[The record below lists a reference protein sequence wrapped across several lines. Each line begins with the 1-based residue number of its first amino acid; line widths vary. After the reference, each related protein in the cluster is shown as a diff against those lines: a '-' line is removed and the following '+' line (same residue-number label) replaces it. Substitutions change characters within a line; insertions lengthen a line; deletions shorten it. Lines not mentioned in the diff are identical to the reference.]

1 MEIRKIF
8 SFELSRLVNKNS
20 IDKSFVFKN
29 NNVIIEAFIKINCLN
44 DLMESPRYDITSR
57 FLEEFF
63 SSLDKSV
70 ILSSSDDQDYI
81 SSVQDRN
88 DKWVIVPVK
97 LTREAL
103 SIYFCALVNF
113 IISKARIGKEAEEDI
128 HCSRLIYGE
137 GQGEMVEVT
146 REDTGMIVN
155 HLGITEFSD
164 SVLSSLSKDLN
175 DLLFGEG
182 VNRE

>member
-8 SFELSRLVNKNS
+8 SFELSRLVNKNF

-29 NNVIIEAFIKINCLN
+29 NNMIVEVFIKVNCLN
-44 DLMESPRYDITSR
+44 DLMESTRYDITR
-57 FLEEFF
+57 KFLEEFF
-63 SSLDKSV
+63 LSLDKSV

-113 IISKARIGKEAEEDI
+113 IISRAKKGKEVEEDVY
-128 HCSRLIYGE
+128 CSRLIYSE
-137 GQGEMVEVT
+137 GQGEIVDVT
-146 REDTGMIVN
+146 REDIEMIVN
-155 HLGITEFSD
+155 HLGIMEFSD
-164 SVLSSLSKDLN
+164 SVIASLPKDLK
-175 DLLFGEG
+175 DLLFDDG

>member
-8 SFELSRLVNKNS
+8 SFELSRLVNKNF
-20 IDKSFVFKN
+20 IDKPFVFKN

-44 DLMESPRYDITSR
+44 DLMESPRYDITSK
-57 FLEEFF
+57 FIEEFF
-63 SSLDKSV
+63 SALDKSV

-81 SSVQDRN
+81 SSVQDRK

-103 SIYFCALVNF
+103 SIYFCALINF
-113 IISKARIGKEAEEDI
+113 IVSRTETCKEDEDI
-128 HCSRLIYGE
+128 YCSRLIYGDC
-137 GQGEMVEVT
+137 QGEMVEVT
-146 REDTGMIVN
+146 REDTGIIMN

-164 SVLSSLSKDLN
+164 SILASLSKDLN
-175 DLLFGEG
+175 DLLFDDG

>member
-1 MEIRKIF
+1 MKIRKIF
-8 SFELSRLVNKNS
+8 SFELSRLVNKNF

-29 NNVIIEAFIKINCLN
+29 NNVTIEAFIKINCLN
-44 DLMESPRYDITSR
+44 DLMESPRYDITSK

-63 SSLDKSV
+63 SALDKSV
-70 ILSSSDDQDYI
+70 MLSSSDDQDYI
-81 SSVQDRN
+81 SSVQDKN

-103 SIYFCALVNF
+103 SIYFCTLINF
-113 IISKARIGKEAEEDI
+113 IISRAKIGKEDEDI
-128 HCSRLIYGE
+128 YCSRLIYGE
-137 GQGEMVEVT
+137 GRGEMVEIT
-146 REDTGMIVN
+146 REDIGMIVN

-164 SVLSSLSKDLN
+164 SILASLSKDLN